1 MLTVIYD
8 EDCGVCGASVEWL
21 RARDR
26 RGALRFAGNLGALP
40 EGVSP
45 EETQETVV
53 VLEEGGRKLVR
64 ARAASRLLR
73 EAGPGWWLLGQL
85 MRAPGISW
93 IADVAYRAFAARRH
107 RISAAL
113 GMKACGLRRRPA
125 PAQSPADSKVSA
137 AAGPA
142 SPVSTRS

>member
-40 EGVSP
+40 DGVSP

-53 VLEEGGRKLVR
+53 VLEEGGAKLVR

-73 EAGPGWWLLGQL
+73 EVGRGWWLVGQL
-85 MRAPGISW
+85 LRVPGIAW
-93 IADVAYRAFAARRH
+93 IADVGYRAFAARRH

-113 GMKACGLRRRPA
+113 GMKACGLRRGPQG
-125 PAQSPADSKVSA
+125 PA
-137 AAGPA
+137 AAGASAVAAPA
-142 SPVSTRS
+142 RRLS